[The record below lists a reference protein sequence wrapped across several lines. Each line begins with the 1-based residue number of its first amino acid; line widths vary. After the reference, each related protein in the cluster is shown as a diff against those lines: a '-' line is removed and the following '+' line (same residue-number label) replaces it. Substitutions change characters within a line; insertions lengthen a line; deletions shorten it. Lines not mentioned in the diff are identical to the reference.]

1 MVDTSHFCVSSCLSS
16 YQIRLR
22 AKALK
27 WNKHKILSQ
36 CDGIFS
42 PPSHHKCEIFSKAL
56 HLRRGDAS
64 IY

>member
-1 MVDTSHFCVSSCLSS
+1 MVDTSHLVHPLVSS

-27 WNKHKILSQ
+27 WNKNKILSQ

-42 PPSHHKCEIFSKAL
+42 PSSHHKCEIFSKAL
-56 HLRRGDAS
+56 HLRRGDES